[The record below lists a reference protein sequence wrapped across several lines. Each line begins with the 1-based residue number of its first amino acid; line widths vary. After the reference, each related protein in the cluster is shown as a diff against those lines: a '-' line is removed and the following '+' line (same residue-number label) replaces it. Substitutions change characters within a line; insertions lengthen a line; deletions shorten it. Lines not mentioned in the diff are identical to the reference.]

1 LQNRFSIPLPDPQQS
16 LLARHASSLLEEN
29 RRLFKSF
36 SSNHRSEMF
45 NSLILPQAQLA
56 VEAIGHALA
65 YSNGLKAGLPQP
77 ILDVYECA
85 VIRQDPAWYSEQAG
99 ITRIDQRLREDVAI
113 SSMLPDLPTYL
124 SELHIENYVTAPI
137 VSDDAWKAYLKE
149 LPVYTGSTPG
159 RLPQFQAHL

>member
-1 LQNRFSIPLPDPQQS
+1 
-16 LLARHASSLLEEN
+16 
-29 RRLFKSF
+29 
-36 SSNHRSEMF
+36 MF
-45 NSLILPQAQLA
+45 NSLILPQAQLV

-85 VIRQDPAWYSEQAG
+85 VMRQDPSWYTEQAG

-113 SSMLPDLPTYL
+113 SSMLPDLPAYL
-124 SELHIENYVTAPI
+124 SELDIDSYVTAPI
-137 VSDDAWKAYLKE
+137 ISDDAWKTYLTK
-149 LPVYTGSTPG
+149 LPVYAGSTIP